1 MISITN
7 GRLSATINEFGA
19 ELNSLK
25 NLETGKEYI
34 WQGSPAYWEGHA
46 PILFPAVGRV
56 FEDKYLFGGKEYQ
69 MPKHGFASIKSFKGK
84 RLDESSVEL
93 TLIQDEETKSM
104 YPFVYSFSI
113 LFSLSDDSLKVRFN
127 VENKGDSLMYT
138 SAGFHPAFNV
148 EMGTEVEF
156 DKEEK
161 NVIFYRGETPVTD
174 QNYSL
179 KENRIL
185 EINNHSFDEDKTIA
199 VESPKSTQVLLKDK
213 TGRVFLKHE
222 FGKNTVVW
230 IWSISG
236 APYVCIEPWSGSME
250 RFSIRELEKKKGIIK
265 IDPGKSFVSESIITV
280 Y

>member
-1 MISITN
+1 MINITN

-25 NLETGKEYI
+25 NLEKGKEYI
-34 WQGSPAYWEGHA
+34 WQGDPAYWEGHA

-56 FEDKYLFGGKEYQ
+56 FEDKYSYNGKEYM
-69 MPKHGFASIKSFKGK
+69 MPKHGFASTKSFKSK
-84 RLDESSVEL
+84 RLDDSSVEL

-104 YPFVYSFSI
+104 YPFIYSFSI
-113 LFSLSDDSLKVRFN
+113 LFSISDDSLNVRFN
-127 VENKGDSLMYT
+127 VENKGDSPMFT
-138 SAGFHPAFNV
+138 SVGFHPAFNV

-156 DKEEK
+156 NKDEK
-161 NVIFYRGETPVTD
+161 SVIFYRGETPVTD
-174 QNYSL
+174 KNYSF

-185 EINNHSFDEDKTIA
+185 EIDNHTFDEDKTIA
-199 VESPKSTQVLLKDK
+199 VENPKSTQVLLKDK

-265 IDPGKSFVSESIITV
+265 IDPGKAFVSESIISV
-280 Y
+280 H

>member
-127 VENKGDSLMYT
+127 VENKGDSPMYT

-174 QNYSL
+174 KNYSF

-265 IDPGKSFVSESIITV
+265 IDPGKAFVSESIITV